1 MQTRIWTVKLTAS
14 ACLASTGLMLLPGS
28 AHCQGGYHDL
38 PAHSHYSATE
48 QGWTCNDDYR
58 QVAGFC
64 IQDSADIPSQGPF
77 EVYEGQ
83 WKCRSGYTR
92 SGNFC
97 VTPAAPAHASLLP
110 GGGWECDWGFRKV
123 ASRCEEINPPA
134 HAYLDASGHEWT
146 CYPGFQRSS
155 DHCVEAAT
163 SVREEPGG
171 APTVT
176 DQPRVPATSQ
186 ETNPQEANPH

>member
-1 MQTRIWTVKLTAS
+1 MQTRISTVKLTALV
-14 ACLASTGLMLLPGS
+14 CLASASVILLPRF
-28 AHCQGGYHDL
+28 AHAQEGYHDL
-38 PAHSHYSATE
+38 PTHAHYSATE
-48 QGWTCNDDYR
+48 QGWTCNDGFK

-64 IQDSADIPSQGPF
+64 VQDSVDIPSQGPF

-97 VTPAAPAHASLLP
+97 VTPPAPAHASLLP

-146 CYPGFQRSS
+146 CYPGFERSE
-155 DHCVEAAT
+155 DHCIAT
-163 SVREEPGG
+163 ATGAHEE
-171 APTVT
+171 
-176 DQPRVPATSQ
+176 
-186 ETNPQEANPH
+186 H